1 MSIRALARDLY
12 RAQQRV
18 DQFRRE
24 LAAASGEEHVALAAS
39 LREAEQE
46 LRMLRGMLDGE
57 KASGEFR
64 LRHQTMGKLRGR

>member
-12 RAQQRV
+12 RAQQQV
-18 DQFRRE
+18 DQIHRE
-24 LAAASGEEHVALAAS
+24 LTEASGEGEAALATN
-39 LREAEQE
+39 LREAERE

-64 LRHQTMGKLRGR
+64 LRHQTTGKMRGR